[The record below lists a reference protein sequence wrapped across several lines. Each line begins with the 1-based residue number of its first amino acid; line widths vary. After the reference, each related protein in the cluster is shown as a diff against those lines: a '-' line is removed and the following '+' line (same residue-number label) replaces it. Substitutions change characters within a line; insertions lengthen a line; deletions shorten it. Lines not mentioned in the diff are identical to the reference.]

1 MRSHRQFIP
10 GVLLENLLFLGS
22 KRIKKKINKHAFS
35 GGQETLEL
43 QRELGANLDV
53 DIPYQWLRFFLMDDD
68 RLEEIATKYSSGE
81 MLTGEVKKE
90 LIGVL
95 QKLVKNHQE
104 KRAAVTD
111 EMVKE
116 FMRVRELEWED

>member
-1 MRSHRQFIP
+1 
-10 GVLLENLLFLGS
+10 
-22 KRIKKKINKHAFS
+22 
-35 GGQETLEL
+35 
-43 QRELGANLDV
+43 
-53 DIPYQWLRFFLMDDD
+53 
-68 RLEEIATKYSSGE
+68 

>member
-1 MRSHRQFIP
+1 MRLDARRVP
-10 GVLLENLLFLGS
+10 LLLAVLVRREG
-22 KRIKKKINKHAFS
+22 KHA
-35 GGQETLEL
+35 EVAHPVPLEGVQVRRHDVIL
-43 QRELGANLDV
+43 RVVCNRE
-53 DIPYQWLRFFLMDDD
+53 DDD

-95 QKLVKNHQE
+95 QKLVRNHQE

>member
-1 MRSHRQFIP
+1 MHLVVVKIRWKT
-10 GVLLENLLFLGS
+10 
-22 KRIKKKINKHAFS
+22 KRVS
-35 GGQETLEL
+35 
-43 QRELGANLDV
+43 ANLEV

-68 RLEEIATKYSSGE
+68 RLKEIGEKYSSGE

-95 QKLVKNHQE
+95 QALVKNHE

-111 EMVKE
+111 EIVKNFIKCE
-116 FMRVRELEWED
+116 E

>member
-1 MRSHRQFIP
+1 MSASAVNTAVYCTDTAKQ
-10 GVLLENLLFLGS
+10 
-22 KRIKKKINKHAFS
+22 IKKKINKHAFS
-35 GGQETLEL
+35 GGQDTMEK
-43 QRELGANLDV
+43 QRELGANLEV

-68 RLEEIATKYSSGE
+68 RLKEIGEKYSSGE

-95 QKLVKNHQE
+95 QALVKNHQE

-111 EMVKE
+111 EIVQE
-116 FMRVRELEWED
+116 FHKVRELEWEA